1 MLLVTLVAFE
11 GMGVGTAMPA
21 VVADLGAVTLY
32 AWPFVAFLAASVF
45 GTVLGGRWCDAR
57 GPRPA
62 LISSPLLFG
71 AGLLVAGTADVDGA
85 AAGRPGAAGRGGRL
99 PDRRRCSC

>member
-1 MLLVTLVAFE
+1 
-11 GMGVGTAMPA
+11 MPA

-57 GPRPA
+57 GARVP

-71 AGLLVAGTADVDGA
+71 AGLLVAGTSGSMPQLLVGRVLQGA
-85 AAGRPGAAGRGGRL
+85 AAGCL
-99 PDRRRCSC
+99 TSRCSC